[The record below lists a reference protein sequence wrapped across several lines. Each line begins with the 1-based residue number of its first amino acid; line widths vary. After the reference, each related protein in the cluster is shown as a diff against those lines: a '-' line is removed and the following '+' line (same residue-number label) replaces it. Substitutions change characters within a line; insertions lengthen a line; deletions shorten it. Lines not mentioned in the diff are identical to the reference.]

1 MKTGKHYVLLAFAV
15 SIFGGPGITREAAS
29 EEEQAL
35 GRLFFTPQQRAAL
48 DANVRQAPDTPE
60 KPIVVPPAVTLGG
73 IVTRSDGERTVWVD
87 GRAYHHGNPDNIRV
101 ITDPQD
107 PGRAE
112 IGVKGIRARRSV
124 RVGQSLDP
132 VSGTTFER
140 YETRPTPAQTS
151 SPATSPSVSGA
162 KPASSDTAEK

>member
-1 MKTGKHYVLLAFAV
+1 MKTGRYFALQALAVL
-15 SIFGGPGITREAAS
+15 IFSGPGVVTEAVS

-35 GRLFFTPQQRAAL
+35 GRLFYTPQQRAAL

-60 KPIVVPPAVTLGG
+60 KPIVLPPTVTLGG

-87 GRAYHHGNPDNIRV
+87 GRAYHRGNPNNIRV

-124 RVGQSLDP
+124 RVGQSLEP

-140 YETRPTPAQTS
+140 YEARPTPAQVK
-151 SPATSPSVSGA
+151 SPAKSPSDSGA
-162 KPASSDTAEK
+162 EDASSDTAAQ